1 MHRVLITDDEQR
13 DRNIIKILLER
24 QYPGQFEFLVAENGR
39 EAVDLLAA
47 GGIDLLFLDINM
59 PGLSGLDVLHH
70 LKEMPYVIILT
81 AYDNFSYTREALRC
95 GVRDYLLKPPLR
107 SEFYQ
112 AVDRFLEDSERVRET
127 MSLPEQSRET
137 FTRDL
142 AKQLMYYGD
151 PKKIKGLMDVIDI
164 LEPYALCG
172 LLSLAESQQETALD
186 EAEELLNRWEV
197 PYAAA
202 ACGQGVAVFL
212 FGGKKDTDKSAQ
224 LLMRLAAYL
233 ENNLCAKI
241 TLQTGPQ
248 ASVMGGYPAA
258 FMRLLQIQQVSGDG
272 RPDRFE
278 YARLENAVR
287 QQDFTGAMQAVQPLL
302 EAFGTG
308 SESEDMLKYRLLLA
322 LNQCSRQLLSGQ
334 EVDDAY
340 LQISGLISAKG
351 REAAAKI
358 VACYLEWLLGMARS
372 NDSGRNNAVQAVLT
386 QVNEDCSRPWSID
399 AFADRLHVNAGHLS
413 RMFKECTGSC
423 FTDYLAERRISRAVE
438 LMRRTDLRLSQ
449 IGEMVGY
456 EDPNYFS
463 RVFKKRKGVGPRE
476 YSKTLRTD
484 GGAVK
489 SSTNLKN

>member
-24 QYPGQFEFLVAENGR
+24 QYPGQFAFYEAENGR

-47 GGIDLLFLDINM
+47 GGVELLFLDINM

-112 AVDRFLEDSERVRET
+112 AVDRFLEDSERVREAL
-127 MSLPEQSRET
+127 SLPEQSRET

-151 PKKIKGLMDVIDI
+151 LRKIRGLMDVIDI
-164 LEPYALCG
+164 HQPYAMCG
-172 LLSLAESQQETALD
+172 LLSLTEAQQDTALD
-186 EAEELLNRWEV
+186 EAEELLNRWSV

-202 ACGQGVAVFL
+202 SYGQGLAVFL
-212 FGGKKDTDKSAQ
+212 FGAKSDSDNLAQ
-224 LLMRLAAYL
+224 VLMRLTAYL
-233 ENNLCAKI
+233 ENNLCTRV
-241 TLQTGPQ
+241 TLQTGSQ
-248 ASVMGGYPAA
+248 VSVAGGYPAA
-258 FMRLLQIQQVSGDG
+258 FMRLLQIQQVSVD
-272 RPDRFE
+272 DRMGSFE

-287 QQDFTGAMQAVQPLL
+287 QQDFTSAMQAVQPLL
-302 EAFGTG
+302 ETFGVSG
-308 SESEDMLKYRLLLA
+308 ESEDLLKYRLLLA
-322 LNQCSRQLLSGQ
+322 LNQCSRQLLSGKD
-334 EVDDAY
+334 VNDAY
-340 LQISGLISAKG
+340 LRISGLISANGK
-351 REAAAKI
+351 EHATKI
-358 VACYLEWLLGMARS
+358 VACYLEWLLNMARS

-413 RMFKECTGSC
+413 RMFKEYTGSC

-438 LMRRTDLRLSQ
+438 LMRCTDLRLSQ

-476 YSKTLRTD
+476 FSKALRID
-484 GGAVK
+484 KVPAK
-489 SSTNLKN
+489 SSTNSRN

>member
-24 QYPGQFEFLVAENGR
+24 QYPGQFDFQEAENGR

-47 GGIDLLFLDINM
+47 GGIELLFLDINM

-112 AVDRFLEDSERVRET
+112 AVDRFLEDSERVRESL
-127 MSLPEQSRET
+127 SLPEQSRET

-151 PKKIKGLMDVIDI
+151 PKKIKGLMDVTDI

-202 ACGQGVAVFL
+202 ACGQGVAIFL

-233 ENNLCAKI
+233 ENNLCTRV

-258 FMRLLQIQQVSGDG
+258 FMRLLQIQQVSSEG
-272 RPDRFE
+272 RTDSFA

-287 QQDFTGAMQAVQPLL
+287 QQDFTAAMQAVQPLL
-302 EAFGTG
+302 EAFGVSG
-308 SESEDMLKYRLLLA
+308 ESEDLLKYRLLLA

-334 EVDDAY
+334 EVNDAY
-340 LQISGLISAKG
+340 LRISGLISAKG
-351 REAAAKI
+351 KEQATKI
-358 VACYLEWLLGMARS
+358 VACYLEWLLDMARA
-372 NDSGRNNAVQAVLT
+372 NDSGRNNAVQAVLA

-399 AFADRLHVNAGHLS
+399 AFADHLHVNAGHLS

-438 LMRRTDLRLSQ
+438 LMHRTDLRLSQ

-476 YSKTLRTD
+476 FSKSLRTET
-484 GGAVK
+484 GTVK
-489 SSTNLKN
+489 NSTNS

>member
-127 MSLPEQSRET
+127 MSLAGTEPRNLHPGLGQAADVLRRPQKDQGADGMSST
-137 FTRDL
+137 FW
-142 AKQLMYYGD
+142 
-151 PKKIKGLMDVIDI
+151 
-164 LEPYALCG
+164 EPYALCG

-248 ASVMGGYPAA
+248 ASVMGATPPPSCVFCKSSRSA
-258 FMRLLQIQQVSGDG
+258 VT
-272 RPDRFE
+272 
-278 YARLENAVR
+278 AVR
-287 QQDFTGAMQAVQPLL
+287 T
-302 EAFGTG
+302 
-308 SESEDMLKYRLLLA
+308 A
-322 LNQCSRQLLSGQ
+322 LNTHG
-334 EVDDAY
+334 
-340 LQISGLISAKG
+340 
-351 REAAAKI
+351 
-358 VACYLEWLLGMARS
+358 W
-372 NDSGRNNAVQAVLT
+372 
-386 QVNEDCSRPWSID
+386 
-399 AFADRLHVNAGHLS
+399 
-413 RMFKECTGSC
+413 
-423 FTDYLAERRISRAVE
+423 
-438 LMRRTDLRLSQ
+438 
-449 IGEMVGY
+449 
-456 EDPNYFS
+456 
-463 RVFKKRKGVGPRE
+463 
-476 YSKTLRTD
+476 KTR
-484 GGAVK
+484 
-489 SSTNLKN
+489 